1 MQTANVEI
9 SLKSVIKI
17 IVLLLALVFFWKIRF
32 ILLSVFSAYILMIG
46 FAQLADWFTAKG
58 FNKTLAAVFSYLIL
72 ILFLAVVLFLIIPP
86 LIFQIKGFLEQFPKY
101 VRELNYLY
109 SASDLPGVKTEDLSA
124 ILTSQINRI
133 LTNSVNLIFNT
144 VNVFLNFLT
153 VAVLSFYMLIE
164 RDRIKNNIFR
174 LFPNLPK
181 ERVTSLAHKI
191 EKQVGGWLKGELL
204 LMFII
209 FVVTFVGL
217 TLLRVEY
224 ALPLALLAGLLEAVP
239 IIGPILS
246 AVPAII
252 VTFAVSPVAALGV
265 VVLYIFIQQ
274 LENNFLV
281 PKIMQGVIG
290 INPLLTILAL
300 LIGANFFGVIGAILS
315 VPLAAIAQVVI
326 YDLIEHQDFK

>member
-1 MQTANVEI
+1 MKSVKVEI

-17 IVLLLALVFFWKIRF
+17 IALLIALVFVWKVRF
-32 ILLSVFSAYILMIG
+32 ILIAIFSAYILMIG
-46 FAQLADWFTAKG
+46 FAQLADWFMAKG

-86 LIFQIKGFLEQFPKY
+86 LVFQIKGFVEQFPKY
-101 VRELNYLY
+101 VSELNYLY
-109 SASDLPGVKTEDLSA
+109 SVSDLPGVKTEDLTA
-124 ILTSQINRI
+124 ILSNQIAGI

-144 VNVFLNFLT
+144 VNVLLNFLT

-164 RDRIKNNIFR
+164 RERIKNNIFR

-281 PKIMQGVIG
+281 PKIMQGVVG

-300 LIGANFFGVIGAILS
+300 LIGANFFGIIGAILA
-315 VPLAAIAQVVI
+315 VPLAAIVQVVI
-326 YDLIEHQDFK
+326 YDLIAHQDFK

>member
-1 MQTANVEI
+1 MKSVKVEI

-17 IVLLLALVFFWKIRF
+17 IALLIALVFVWKIRF
-32 ILLSVFSAYILMIG
+32 ILIAIFSAYILMIG
-46 FAQLADWFTAKG
+46 FAQLADWFIAKG
-58 FNKTLAAVFSYLIL
+58 LNKTLAAVFSYLIL

-86 LIFQIKGFLEQFPKY
+86 LVFQIKGFVEQFPKY
-101 VRELNYLY
+101 VSELNYLY
-109 SASDLPGVKTEDLSA
+109 SVSDLPGVKTEDLTA
-124 ILTSQINRI
+124 ILSNQIAGI

-144 VNVFLNFLT
+144 VNVLLNFLT

-164 RDRIKNNIFR
+164 RERIKNNIFR

-239 IIGPILS
+239 VIGPILS

-265 VVLYIFIQQ
+265 IVLYIFIQQ

-281 PKIMQGVIG
+281 PKIMQGVVG

-300 LIGANFFGVIGAILS
+300 LIGANFFGIIGAILA
-315 VPLAAIAQVVI
+315 VPLAAIVQVVI
-326 YDLIEHQDFK
+326 YDLLEHQDFK

>member
-1 MQTANVEI
+1 MKSVKVEI

-17 IVLLLALVFFWKIRF
+17 IALLIALVFVWKIRF
-32 ILLSVFSAYILMIG
+32 ILIAIFSAYILMIG
-46 FAQLADWFTAKG
+46 FAQLADWFIAKG
-58 FNKTLAAVFSYLIL
+58 LNKTLAAVFSYLIL

-86 LIFQIKGFLEQFPKY
+86 LVFQIKGFVEQFPKY
-101 VRELNYLY
+101 VSELNYLY
-109 SASDLPGVKTEDLSA
+109 SVSDLPGVKTEDLTA
-124 ILTSQINRI
+124 ILSNQIAGI

-144 VNVFLNFLT
+144 VNVLLNFLT

-164 RDRIKNNIFR
+164 RERIKNNIFR

-239 IIGPILS
+239 VIGPILS

-265 VVLYIFIQQ
+265 IVLYIFIQQ

-281 PKIMQGVIG
+281 PKIMQGVVG

-300 LIGANFFGVIGAILS
+300 LIGANFFWIIGAILA
-315 VPLAAIAQVVI
+315 VPLAAIVQVVI
-326 YDLIEHQDFK
+326 YDLLEHQDFK